1 MIINKNKIF
10 DAIKN
15 PCNEPFTHYIV
26 DDILNYDFSK
36 EEEFLFNYSLYYQ
49 LLGELSEIKND
60 ILEIYKPI
68 RYQKPYNSWARVHW
82 LSNKPNVEQEIHMDH
97 HTKLWTLIIYCYG
110 STGTYLLD
118 ENREFSKEVEWKQN
132 RGLIFCPG
140 FSDKNNPT
148 RHFPTWHRVVNKHGR
163 VRRAIALNITSVDE
177 PSKEITSAF
186 YRFNKI
192 IDVSS

>member
-49 LLGELSEIKND
+49 LLGEFYTIKND
-60 ILEIYKPI
+60 ILKIYKPM
-68 RYQKPYNSWARVHW
+68 RFREPYHSWARVHW
-82 LSNKPNVEQEIHMDH
+82 LSSAPHTEQEIHMDH
-97 HTKLWTLIIYCYG
+97 VTKLWTLVIYCFG
-110 STGTYLLD
+110 NTGTYLLD
-118 ENREFSKEVEWKQN
+118 KNREFSKEVQWKQN

-140 FSDKNNPT
+140 DK
-148 RHFPTWHRVVNKHGR
+148 HFPTWHRVVNKHRR
-163 VRRAIALNITSVDE
+163 VRRAIALNITSEDE